1 MKRNYLNTILSL
13 SIGIGTLTISSCT
26 KDFDEMNTPWKDA
39 QTADINSLYNG
50 IVSSLELGAQE
61 QATANT
67 FIYPAAQ
74 LGTTVGS
81 SGYSMQHASNELWDE
96 YYRDLIGIRQ
106 IEKLINESPD
116 KAKYQ
121 NIQAMTTILKAYK
134 TLKLTDIFG
143 DMPYSEAGKA
153 DQGPTNYVPKF
164 DSQKEL
170 YETLLNELKTGVANL
185 VTSGDQ
191 ITLGASESLF
201 NNDIT
206 KWKKFGNSLRLRY
219 ALRMNDANPTAAVP
233 HIQEALTLPLL
244 ENTENVGLTPAVQNF
259 TGEWREWSFHAGIYL
274 RMGSTAWN
282 MLSNSNAT
290 NGSGI
295 FDPRAKIFFETNVNN
310 QWIAKQQNAAIADG
324 GEPYN
329 RRRDDDWT
337 DKGSSNLL
345 SNFNYYF
352 GRDKN
357 IPELIMTAAEVYFL
371 KAEAAVKGLGRPV
384 NFADAKDEYE
394 KGVKSSINFW
404 VSMAMQ
410 SAVWKENK
418 PTAMP
423 TNNELNAILANP
435 KVSFSTSLSAQNA
448 LKLIYAQRWLDNF
461 RQPYE
466 AWALMR
472 QTDAT
477 PKSATDNDLY
487 ENDFGKIKRL
497 NYAEKEYQFNRK
509 NTLEATSNQTNSEE
523 WQKAKVWWDI
533 N

>member
-1 MKRNYLNTILSL
+1 MKRNYLNTILAL
-13 SIGIGTLTISSCT
+13 SICVGTVSMSSCT
-26 KDFDEMNTPWKDA
+26 KDFEEMNTPWKDA

-50 IVSSLELGAQE
+50 IVASLELGAQE

-67 FIYPAAQ
+67 WIYPITQ
-74 LGTTVGS
+74 LGTTVGNS
-81 SGYSMQHASNELWDE
+81 NYSMQNASNELWEE

-106 IEKLINESPD
+106 IEKLISESPD

-134 TLKLTDIFG
+134 TFKITDIFG
-143 DMPYSEAGKA
+143 DIPYSEAGKG
-153 DQGPTNYVPKF
+153 DMGPTNYVPKY

-170 YETLLNELKTGVANL
+170 YESLLNDLKNAVASL
-185 VTSGDQ
+185 STSADQ
-191 ITLGASESLF
+191 ISLGGSESLF

-219 ALRMNDANPTAAVP
+219 ALRMNDVNSSAAVP

-259 TGEWREWSFHAGIYL
+259 TGEWREWSFHSGIYL

-310 QWIAKQQNAAIADG
+310 QWVAKEQNVATTEA

-329 RRRDDDWT
+329 RRRDDDWSN
-337 DKGSSNLL
+337 KGAGNLL

-357 IPELIMTAAEVYFL
+357 IPELIITAAEVYFL

-384 NFADAKDEYE
+384 SLADAKTQYE
-394 KGVKSSINFW
+394 NGVKSSVNFW

-423 TNNELNAILANP
+423 TTSELNTILANP
-435 KVSFSTSLSAQNA
+435 KVAFSTSLSAQDA

-461 RQPYE
+461 RQPYD
-466 AWALMR
+466 AWALSR

-477 PKSATDNDLY
+477 PKSTVSNNLY
-487 ENDFGKIKRL
+487 ENEFGKIKRL
-497 NYAEKEYQFNRK
+497 NYAEKEYQFNRQ
-509 NTLEATSNQTNSEE
+509 NTLLATNNQTNSEE
-523 WQKAKVWWDI
+523 WQKVKVWWDI